1 MWEGGGLP
9 AKKCTNLI
17 KIYSRFR
24 HTLKHFLSSFFGDIM
39 EIKKIIGFLQLRT
52 GFE

>member
-9 AKKCTNLI
+9 EKKCTILI

-39 EIKKIIGFLQLRT
+39 EIKKIIGFFADKNR
-52 GFE
+52 F